1 MTVYFPFCRDR
12 KRKNYVGED
21 GNVKKLRT
29 ESGVRIPA
37 TYKKNMYPVDII
49 RHKSCNSSFHMY
61 YIDKSPA
68 LLLLLWSR
76 NGNGKWIVV

>member
-1 MTVYFPFCRDR
+1 MTVCFSFFRDR

-49 RHKSCNSSFHMY
+49 RQKILKVIFPYVLNRQISR
-61 YIDKSPA
+61 SPVTF
-68 LLLLLWSR
+68 
-76 NGNGKWIVV
+76 VVTQR